1 MVNIKI
7 LVWSIFLLVILSY
20 SVDSFGVSSPYWDE
34 NPLYLNPGESKEFEM
49 VLQNMVGDQDI
60 TVIAELNS
68 GSEIASLMDEST
80 TYNIPIG
87 NSNTPVKIKINIP
100 EDAKSGQ
107 EWQVGVA
114 FKTVVENTG
123 GVGIGGAVS
132 KGFKVI
138 VKKEQAPSGT
148 AVGGAL
154 STQTLGFLVLVI
166 ALIILVLIIKYFH
179 KKKENKNA

>member
-107 EWQVGVA
+107 E
-114 FKTVVENTG
+114 
-123 GVGIGGAVS
+123 
-132 KGFKVI
+132 
-138 VKKEQAPSGT
+138 APSGT

-179 KKKENKNA
+179 KKKENKNV